1 MERTIRE
8 INRMLNEEKGISCK
22 FNWLTACVEWVL
34 AEEQMVRNV
43 DYVKLRDLVYEQWL
57 LSDLSDSSSGCLPLN
72 HDNHKL
78 NGTFLLQVNSVIN
91 VGVSAYSQLQKL
103 KGQEID
109 ATDSDKA
116 KNNAEAKPTRM
127 LVLQLTDGSVE
138 ISAMEYHIIPSLSTE
153 SPPGVKIKLIGPVES
168 RLGMLLLTSQNVTV
182 LGGEVEHLADTNSQK
197 KILSRIIDTQSNGSS
212 VVEPSRAMPS
222 NDAANGENHPPISR
236 TNQNAHQTFTGH
248 RATHSVSTANNN
260 IGHQPSTQYD
270 DDVDDDF
277 DAAVM
282 NVDLDMFENNIDLD
296 MLDDDFGQESH
307 ANQEGENHHVT
318 TPSNNVSTHSS
329 SVEMKGISEILSV
342 VKDNTFCGTLHT
354 KVLELLIGFSARE
367 FKEEIEPNK
376 SVVAIKTKGV
386 QGFQQCHYSLANLE
400 CSMELSLIPNSSPI
414 ITKLLDSV

>member
-116 KNNAEAKPTRM
+116 KNN
-127 LVLQLTDGSVE
+127 
-138 ISAMEYHIIPSLSTE
+138 
-153 SPPGVKIKLIGPVES
+153 IKLIGPVES

-354 KVLELLIGFSARE
+354 KATVCDVIGKLQYTSDLQWSLNVVVTDNGQDQISVKLSDEVLELLIGFSARE

>member
-1 MERTIRE
+1 MI
-8 INRMLNEEKGISCK
+8 LK
-22 FNWLTACVEWVL
+22 FLI
-34 AEEQMVRNV
+34 
-43 DYVKLRDLVYEQWL
+43 
-57 LSDLSDSSSGCLPLN
+57 
-72 HDNHKL
+72 
-78 NGTFLLQVNSVIN
+78 FL
-91 VGVSAYSQLQKL
+91 Y
-103 KGQEID
+103 
-109 ATDSDKA
+109 
-116 KNNAEAKPTRM
+116 
-127 LVLQLTDGSVE
+127 
-138 ISAMEYHIIPSLSTE
+138 
-153 SPPGVKIKLIGPVES
+153 
-168 RLGMLLLTSQNVTV
+168 TSQILIAEYTV
-182 LGGEVEHLADTNSQK
+182 NQLLCMDYISSK
-197 KILSRIIDTQSNGSS
+197 KSIWFLSLCYSLYSDTQSNGSS

-354 KVLELLIGFSARE
+354 KVL
-367 FKEEIEPNK
+367 
-376 SVVAIKTKGV
+376 
-386 QGFQQCHYSLANLE
+386 
-400 CSMELSLIPNSSPI
+400 
-414 ITKLLDSV
+414 